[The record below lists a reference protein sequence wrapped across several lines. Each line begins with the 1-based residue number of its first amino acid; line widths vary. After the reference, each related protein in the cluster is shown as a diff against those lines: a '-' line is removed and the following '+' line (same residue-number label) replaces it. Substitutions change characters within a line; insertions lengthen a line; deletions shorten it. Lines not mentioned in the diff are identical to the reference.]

1 MKIQEGYSLC
11 VLGYSVEAAL
21 TRPVDIERLTEFA
34 KILDKDVKLED
45 GVYVSIGDLTVYAE
59 GVMISKGRDLKE
71 VKKSI
76 GTVFEIL
83 IKSEER
89 CGCSQCTS
97 RCPTGAI
104 TLVDGK
110 MKMDQSKCISCRKC
124 LYPCPS
130 VKYSAD

>member
-45 GVYVSIGDLTVYAE
+45 RVYVSIGDLTVYAE

-97 RCPTGAI
+97 RCPTGAT

-110 MKMDQSKCISCRKC
+110 VKMDQSKCISCRKC
-124 LYPCPS
+124 LCPCPS

>member
-59 GVMISKGRDLKE
+59 DVMISKGRDLKE
-71 VKKSI
+71 VKKNRSA
-76 GTVFEIL
+76 
-83 IKSEER
+83 R
-89 CGCSQCTS
+89 CS
-97 RCPTGAI
+97 RSSSNPKNAAAA
-104 TLVDGK
+104 VNAHPDVPPV
-110 MKMDQSKCISCRKC
+110 QS
-124 LYPCPS
+124 PW
-130 VKYSAD
+130 

>member
-45 GVYVSIGDLTVYAE
+45 GAYVSIGDLTVYAE

-71 VKKSI
+71 VKKI
-76 GTVFEIL
+76 DRHGV
-83 IKSEER
+83 R
-89 CGCSQCTS
+89 D
-97 RCPTGAI
+97 PH
-104 TLVDGK
+104 
-110 MKMDQSKCISCRKC
+110 
-124 LYPCPS
+124 
-130 VKYSAD
+130 